1 MSKYYYP
8 AVFSREGEGYN
19 VVFPDLEGCFT
30 CGDDLAEALWMAEDV
45 LACCLCDMEIEA
57 RMIPEPSEMDTIHLK
72 NGEFISFITCDTD
85 AYKRQYKK
93 ISVKKTL
100 TIPQWLNE
108 AAINR
113 NVNFSQVLQEALIQI
128 VGQ

>member
-8 AVFSREGEGYN
+8 AVFSQEGDGYN
-19 VVFPDLEGCFT
+19 VMFPDLEGCFT

-45 LACCLCDMEIEA
+45 LACCLCDLEIED
-57 RMIPEPSEMDTIHLK
+57 RMLPEPSEADTIHLQT
-72 NGEFISFITCDTD
+72 GEFINYITCDTD

-128 VGQ
+128 VGH